1 MATKTAAWM
10 LGLKSEVIGGHLYL
24 PYGLI
29 DIHSL

>member
-1 MATKTAAWM
+1 MATKTAARM
-10 LGLKSEVIGGHLYL
+10 RGLKLEGIGGHLCL